1 MPEQD
6 VISSH
11 KLQTKEAPS
20 GVVSLFTYVF
30 VYFLVVKALRNC
42 ICFRQVG
49 LCVRRLPSS
58 EMPRRV
64 TLLIKLTTLR
74 T

>member
-6 VISSH
+6 VISSR
-11 KLQTKEAPS
+11 KLLTKEAPS

-30 VYFLVVKALRNC
+30 VYFLLVEALRNY

-58 EMPRRV
+58 EMPRHV